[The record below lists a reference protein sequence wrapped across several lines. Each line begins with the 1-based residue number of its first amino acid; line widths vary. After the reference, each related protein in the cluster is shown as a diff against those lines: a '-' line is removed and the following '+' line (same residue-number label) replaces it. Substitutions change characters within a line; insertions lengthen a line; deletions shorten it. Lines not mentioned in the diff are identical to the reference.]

1 MNKTNK
7 FPTWDKLAAAEKAA
21 TGRWGGP
28 NMRVDVYRNNN
39 AIFKAGGY
47 TSDEGKEVLMPA
59 DDPMIAGTKVYF
71 SEFNVDN
78 IPVVTEKTLT
88 GVMNMD
94 SMMCAK
100 LLIDRGLNPAVLNLA
115 SAYRACGGY
124 DSGSRAQEEGLSRES
139 TLSRSLYQ
147 YFGEEESKKVNV
159 TFKYMAY
166 PLDLR
171 FGGIYSP
178 NVTVFRD
185 PTEYYRLL
193 EEPYKVGVITVAAL
207 DFNNRNLQYHDPLTD
222 GFTEE
227 GEEIMRNKIRTIY
240 RLGLSNGHDSLVLGA
255 FGCGAFKLRPVL
267 VSQLFKEVLEEPEF
281 YHKYKEI
288 CFAIMEK
295 GSGPKEERG
304 KFAPFYQTFGCKIR

>member
-7 FPTWDKLAAAEKAA
+7 YPTWDKLAASEKVA
-21 TGRWGGP
+21 TGRWGGA

-47 TSDEGKEVLMPA
+47 TSDEGKVILMPA

-71 SEFNVDN
+71 SEFNVEN
-78 IPVVTEKTLT
+78 KPVVTEKTLT

-100 LLIDRGLNPAVLNLA
+100 LLIDKGLNPAVLNLA
-115 SAYRACGGY
+115 SAYHACGGY
-124 DSGSRAQEEGLSRES
+124 HTGSRAQEEGLSRES

-147 YFGEEESKKVNV
+147 FYGEEESKKVNV
-159 TFKYMAY
+159 TFKYKAY
-166 PLDLR
+166 PLHLR

-185 PTEYYRLL
+185 PTECYRLL

-207 DFNNRNLQYHDPLTD
+207 NFNPNRDLQYHDPLTD

-227 GEEIMRNKIRTIY
+227 GDEIMRNKIRTIF
-240 RLGLSNGHDSLVLGA
+240 RIGLENGHDSLVLGA
-255 FGCGAFKLRPVL
+255 FGCGAFKLRPLL
-267 VSQLFKEVLEEPEF
+267 VSQLFKEVLEESEF
-281 YHKYKEI
+281 HNKYKEVR
-288 CFAIMEK
+288 FAILEK
-295 GSGPKEERG
+295 GSGPKGDQG
-304 KFAPFYQTFGCKIR
+304 KFAPFYQIFG